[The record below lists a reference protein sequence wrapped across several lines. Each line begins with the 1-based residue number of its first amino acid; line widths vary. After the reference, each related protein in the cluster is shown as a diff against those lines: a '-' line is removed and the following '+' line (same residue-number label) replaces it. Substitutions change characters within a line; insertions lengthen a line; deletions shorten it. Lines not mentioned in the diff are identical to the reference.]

1 MTKNVQIVLFCLA
14 FLSQILLISWFY
26 ARRLISNRRYVLQN
40 FPPSTHPKLYPQ
52 PLEYYERKLRNFARL
67 NMAVVGAGVALIVA
81 ILGALAGAWDG
92 GMFNPMHDQQWNT
105 TVVVPYFMIQ
115 IFASLYL
122 EFSLKH
128 SFAMAKA
135 PPPRVRTTELRP
147 RRLFDFVSPAALV
160 AAVLLNVAFIAFV
173 LYYRRFEFPWFTA
186 AGNIT
191 VVAVMFV
198 VFLLSV
204 AFALYSARPDPY
216 QAPQDRRNWLKS
228 VVQHTL
234 ATCIAMPVLVTIVL
248 LVKYVD
254 PDILEPFL
262 TSLFC
267 QAFSVATLWPTYVQR
282 VDMID
287 YEVYRGDANAPETSQ
302 GAASAVSP

>member
-1 MTKNVQIVLFCLA
+1 MSKNVEIVFFCLA

-26 ARRLISNRRYVLQN
+26 ARRLVHNRRYVLRN

-52 PLEYYERKLRNFARL
+52 PFEYYERKLRNFARL
-67 NMAVVGAGVALIVA
+67 NLAVVAVGLAIIVA
-81 ILGALAGAWDG
+81 ILGSLAGAWDG
-92 GMFNPMHDQQWNT
+92 GMFGSAHDQQWNT
-105 TVVVPYFMIQ
+105 TVVTPYFMVQ

-147 RRLFDFVSPAALV
+147 RKLFDFVSPTAL
-160 AAVLLNVAFIAFV
+160 AIAVLLNVGFIGFV

-216 QAPQDRRNWLKS
+216 QTPQDRRNWLKS

-234 ATCIAMPVLVTIVL
+234 ATCIAVPVLVTIVL
-248 LVKYVD
+248 LVKYFD
-254 PDILEPFL
+254 PDILEPLL

-267 QAFSVATLWPTYVQR
+267 QAFAVLTLWPTYVQR
-282 VDMID
+282 VDSVD
-287 YEVYRGDANAPETSQ
+287 YEVYRGDADARQASS
-302 GAASAVSP
+302 GAATGVSL